1 MPFEEIGK
9 TVNWVTISSKRDNIT
24 ICKSLRDKFTQEK
37 VRLYYDSSANLFG
50 IEPSPILGYKVGET
64 GRVRC
69 RRLPVEGKFEAE
81 WDEDR
86 KMIIVD
92 LTKDL

>member
-9 TVNWVTISSKRDNIT
+9 NISWVRISAKQSIIT
-24 ICKSLRDKFTQEK
+24 ICKNLRIFEQEK
-37 VRLYYDSSANLFG
+37 VRLYHDSSTNLFG
-50 IEPSPILGYKVGET
+50 IEPSSALGYKIGLY

-69 RRLPVEGKFEAE
+69 RRLPVEGTFEAH
-81 WDEDR
+81 WDNEK

-92 LTKDL
+92 LTKPL